1 MRDRWLRRY
10 MAVMAPLIVF
20 LALTGV
26 LSARG
31 QIMGGMHN
39 PSIDPPGEPFSYFW
53 HPTDVLG
60 TLFAPVASE
69 VTSEGYVYTGF
80 GELMFFTGNPPQPG
94 DQRIKTLE
102 NGYLP
107 VVEYQVKRDNLTYRF
122 TLMAT
127 DLGGPLAGVPVNL
140 IRVEVKNETGN
151 PRVGF
156 FASAFRVQPP
166 QTRLEMP
173 DDFRFQQNFGLI
185 PDRLTGGQV
194 KFSPAWRYSFTDTS
208 LVRDGSILYSFPQDV
223 SLFQTSMAERD
234 SGIRVQ
240 RFLSGQIEGQSF
252 LTGQIEQWKVQLTP
266 STPMGF
272 VQYRFSLK
280 PGERKE
286 LVFKLPLAP
295 LPQSS
300 PEAQLL
306 AAADYGHEHER
317 QAALWTDMVE
327 KKTPITIPEEK
338 VQQSLLANTIYSLL
352 AVDKVGDDYVP
363 NVNKF
368 QYHTY
373 FPTDTSLMAVSLDD
387 MGQTSVARDILLYG
401 IKSQHPDGSVV
412 LEHDLWESFGHIL
425 WAWNRH
431 YTLTKD
437 DAFLGRVYP
446 AVVKS
451 MSWEMKITAKDNLG
465 LIPAA
470 SIFDDAQLADC
481 HQTGQD
487 IWTLVGIEAAVQMA
501 HNLGKTEDATR
512 FQAEY
517 DRFRAAFDKALALQ
531 TAKTGG
537 YVPPSLDHTLA
548 GNDWDNLHLLY
559 PAPLFDPSDPRVAAT
574 DKKVRA
580 SFKEGILP
588 YILPNAL
595 SEHDGKYTFDEAP
608 RLHYWHT
615 PDIAENE
622 LVRGRPEAQK
632 EIVEDLYALLVHT
645 TSTHAAQE
653 FGAYPWSTRDYMP
666 QNILPDGS
674 TSAVLVEL
682 IRNMLVREY
691 KNELHFFS
699 AVSPDWLG
707 AGKSID
713 VTEEPTNFGPVS
725 ASMRLASN
733 VLTVNLANHFRSAPA
748 KIIIHI
754 PWFYEAT
761 SVEVDGRS
769 VAVHDA
775 GIEVSADAK
784 TIQLR
789 GGMRSNEQAL
799 SYSNAVKEYKAEY
812 ASRYSKFLQ
821 TGEIAP

>member
-1 MRDRWLRRY
+1 MRDRSFTGILL
-10 MAVMAPLIVF
+10 VS
-20 LALTGV
+20 LTV
-26 LSARG
+26 LGISGASG
-31 QIMGGMHN
+31 QILGGMHN

-69 VTSEGYVYTGF
+69 VTPEGYVYTGF
-80 GELMFFTGNPPQPG
+80 GELMFFTGNPPQPV

-102 NGYLP
+102 HGYLP
-107 VVEYQVKRDNLTYRF
+107 VVQYQVKRDNLTYRF
-122 TLMAT
+122 TMVAT
-127 DLGGPLAGVPVNL
+127 DLGGPLAGMPVNL
-140 IRVEVKNETGN
+140 IRVEVKNEMSA
-151 PRVGF
+151 PHVGF
-156 FASAFRVQPP
+156 LASAFRVQPP
-166 QTRLEMP
+166 QTRLQMP
-173 DDFRFQQNFGLI
+173 DDFRFGQKFALI
-185 PDRLTGGQV
+185 PDRLTAGQM
-194 KFSPAWRYSFTDTS
+194 KFNPDWKYSFTGTS
-208 LVRDGSILYSFPQDV
+208 LVRDGSILYSFPPDP
-223 SLFQTSMAERD
+223 SLLQTSMSERD

-240 RFLSGQIEGQSF
+240 RFLSGQIEQQRG
-252 LTGQIEQWKVQLTP
+252 KVLLTP
-266 STPMGF
+266 DTPMGF
-272 VQYRFSLK
+272 VQYRFTLK
-280 PGERKE
+280 PGEATE

-295 LPQSS
+295 LPESS
-300 PEAQLL
+300 PESQLL
-306 AAADYGHEHER
+306 DAAHYDHEHR
-317 QAALWTDMVE
+317 QQAELWTDMVE

-352 AVDKVGDDYVP
+352 AVDKVGQDYIP

-387 MGQTSVARDILLYG
+387 MGLTSVSRDILLYG
-401 IKSQHPDGSVV
+401 IKRQHPDGSIV

-425 WAWNRH
+425 WAWDRH

-437 DAFLGRVYP
+437 DTFLARIYP
-446 AVVKS
+446 SVVKS
-451 MSWEMKITAKDNLG
+451 MNWEMNIAAKDNLG
-465 LIPAA
+465 LIPPA
-470 SIFDDAQLADC
+470 SVLDDAQLKDC

-487 IWTLVGIEAAVQMA
+487 LWTLVGIQAAVQMA
-501 HNLGKTEDATR
+501 KSLGKTDDAAR

-537 YVPPSLDHTLA
+537 YVPPSLDHTLS

-559 PAPLFDPSDPRVAAT
+559 PTPLFDPSDPRVAAT
-574 DKKVRA
+574 DKKVRV

-588 YILPNAL
+588 YVLPNAL
-595 SEHDGKYTFDEAP
+595 SEHNGEYTFDETA

-632 EIVEDLYALLVHT
+632 DIVEDLYALLVHT
-645 TSTHAAQE
+645 TSTHATQE
-653 FGAYPWSTRDYMP
+653 FGTYPWSTRDYMP

-691 KNELHFFS
+691 KNELHLFS
-699 AVSPDWLG
+699 AVSPEWLG
-707 AGKSID
+707 MGKSID
-713 VTEEPTNFGPVS
+713 VTKEPTNFGPVTT
-725 ASMRLASN
+725 SMRLANGVLSVNMSN
-733 VLTVNLANHFRSAPA
+733 QFRSTPA

-761 SVEVDGRS
+761 SAEVDGHS
-769 VAVHDA
+769 VAVHSS
-775 GIEVSADAK
+775 GIEVSPDAR
-784 TIQLR
+784 TIRLR
-789 GGMRSNEQAL
+789 GRMRGNEQVL
-799 SYSNAVKEYKAEY
+799 SYVNAVKAYKAEY
-812 ASRYSKFLQ
+812 ARHYSKFLQ
-821 TGEIAP
+821 TGEITP